1 MFCKISNIFIF
12 PGILLFL
19 IFVFLLASEESTT
32 TIWGKI
38 TDAENKEGIEGVL
51 VKVKE
56 TDLSCET
63 NKKGIYRIKNIT
75 PGEYWIYAFKEGY
88 WEKEILITLK
98 ANQTRALDFC
108 LVKKE

>member
-1 MFCKISNIFIF
+1 MFCQKANSFILS
-12 PGILLFL
+12 GILLFL
-19 IFVFLLASEESTT
+19 IFVSLFASEESTAT
-32 TIWGKI
+32 VWGKI
-38 TDAENKEGIEGVL
+38 TDAENKKPIKSVM

-63 NKKGIYRIKNIT
+63 DNKGIYRIKNII
-75 PGEYWIYAFKEGY
+75 PGEYWIYAYKEGY

-98 ANQTRALDFC
+98 ANQIRALDFC

>member
-1 MFCKISNIFIF
+1 MFCQKAKSLILS
-12 PGILLFL
+12 GILLFL
-19 IFVFLLASEESTT
+19 IFVFLFASEESTA

-38 TDAENKEGIEGVL
+38 TDAENKEGIEGVM

-75 PGEYWIYAFKEGY
+75 PGEYWIYAYKEGY

-98 ANQTRALDFC
+98 ANRTRALDFC